1 MIGVKD
7 NIAIQ
12 GKVTIR
18 TYKAG
23 TVERAELFFERAKLA
38 NDAGLVNVRDE
49 YRRMGKETLAEG
61 YVATPVVQQNL
72 VMQSPNYG
80 KDIIIQ
86 RLVGNNTYSLNI
98 LFGEIGTGTTTP
110 AVTDTGLTTPT
121 NRAAVGFQQ
130 DFGTTDA
137 VLQFFFPD
145 GQLAN
150 ATYNEF
156 GTFVDGNATI
166 GTGQIFNHA
175 LFSSPYIKVSGQDT
189 TVEVDF
195 SIS

>member
-1 MIGVKD
+1 MKLEE
-7 NIAIQ
+7 NIDIQ
-12 GKVTIR
+12 GKVTLR
-18 TYKAG
+18 TYTAG

-38 NDAGLVNVRDE
+38 HDAGLINIRNE
-49 YRRMGKETLAEG
+49 YVRMGKETLAAG
-61 YVATPVVQQNL
+61 YLATPVVQQNM

-80 KDIIIQ
+80 KDLIIQ

-98 LFGEIGTGTTTP
+98 LFGEIGTGSTTP
-110 AVTDTGLTTPT
+110 ALTDTALTTPT

-137 VLQFFFPD
+137 VLQFFYTD
-145 GQLAN
+145 SQLAN
-150 ATYNEF
+150 TTYYEF
-156 GTFVDGNATI
+156 GTFVDGSSTI
-166 GTGQIFNHA
+166 GSGQLFNHA
-175 LFSSPYIKVSGQDT
+175 LFGTPYTKSAGTDI